1 MTVTSLDQYYE
12 ILHLLYLV
20 FTTRDPAN
28 KYTYKLEL
36 SKLIAKL

>member
-1 MTVTSLDQYYE
+1 MIFTSLDQYYE

-20 FTTRDPAN
+20 FTTTDPQTR
-28 KYTYKLEL
+28 YSYKLEL